1 MAIIRCPECGHA
13 ISDKAPVCPSC
24 GVEIAGRV
32 ITCPQCGVTYFK
44 NQPECPN
51 CHHLTAQVPNA
62 LTRTTPPP
70 APSQAEQAAMRQN
83 APEVPK
89 QTANE
94 QSGQA
99 LHQTAS
105 QHSENAQAASQQNA
119 MRQAIQQEEQEVE
132 KKSNKRVIIISL
144 IIAIIAVGVCFAFY
158 STARNDKETE
168 AYEYAMNS
176 KDPMVLQSYLDTY
189 KDAPEEHIDS
199 IQAHLDMLKQID
211 QDWTNA
217 CVSGSKSALEQYIQ
231 QHPDSPF
238 KAQAMHKIDSID
250 WATAQATNT
259 VEAFE
264 SYLEQHPAGD
274 YADQANDNIKGLNT
288 KTVQPEEKLMVG
300 TAFRNFFSS
309 LNAKDED
316 MLTSSVSQLMT
327 SFLGKADATRSD
339 VVTFM
344 HKIYKP
350 TVSSMTWASLG
361 DYKIS
366 KKEIGDEQ
374 YEYTVDFSAT
384 QVVENTDGTETKN
397 KYRIKAKLNP
407 DSQITELNMT
417 KILE

>member
-44 NQPECPN
+44 NQPECPH
-51 CHHLTAQVPNA
+51 CHHLTVQVPQQAQVNTTA
-62 LTRTTPPP
+62 QHTTATPPP
-70 APSQAEQAAMRQN
+70 PPTQTTQAPADNAQTAAQQQAAMLQQ
-83 APEVPK
+83 AAMQQ
-89 QTANE
+89 QTAM
-94 QSGQA
+94 Q
-99 LHQTAS
+99 
-105 QHSENAQAASQQNA
+105 
-119 MRQAIQQEEQEVE
+119 QQEQLRQQEQQAE

-144 IIAIIAVGVCFAFY
+144 IIAVIAIGVCFAFY

-168 AYEYAMNS
+168 AYEYAMGS

-189 KDAPEEHIDS
+189 KDAPEEHRDS

-217 CVSGSKSALEQYIQ
+217 CVSGSKSALEQYMQ

-250 WATAQATNT
+250 WATAQATGT

-264 SYLEQHPAGD
+264 GYLEEHPAGE
-274 YADQANDNIKGLNT
+274 YTDQANDNIKGLNT
-288 KTVQPEEKLMVG
+288 KTVQPEEKLMVS
-300 TAFRNFFSS
+300 TTFRNFFNS
-309 LNAKDED
+309 LNNKDED
-316 MLTSSVSQLMT
+316 MLNSSVSQLMT
-327 SFLGKADATRSD
+327 SFLGKPDATRSD

-344 HKIYKP
+344 HKIYKS
-350 TVSSMTWASLG
+350 TVTSMSWASLG

-366 KKEIGDEQ
+366 KKEIGDET

-384 QVVENTDGTETKN
+384 QVIENTDGTETKN
-397 KYRIKAKLNP
+397 KYRIKAKVNP
-407 DSQITELNMT
+407 DSQISELNMT

>member
-1 MAIIRCPECGHA
+1 
-13 ISDKAPVCPSC
+13 
-24 GVEIAGRV
+24 
-32 ITCPQCGVTYFK
+32 
-44 NQPECPN
+44 
-51 CHHLTAQVPNA
+51 
-62 LTRTTPPP
+62 
-70 APSQAEQAAMRQN
+70 
-83 APEVPK
+83 
-89 QTANE
+89 
-94 QSGQA
+94 
-99 LHQTAS
+99 
-105 QHSENAQAASQQNA
+105 
-119 MRQAIQQEEQEVE
+119 
-132 KKSNKRVIIISL
+132 
-144 IIAIIAVGVCFAFY
+144 
-158 STARNDKETE
+158 
-168 AYEYAMNS
+168 
-176 KDPMVLQSYLDTY
+176 
-189 KDAPEEHIDS
+189 
-199 IQAHLDMLKQID
+199 MLRLVD

-327 SFLGKADATRSD
+327 SFLGKPDATRSD

-350 TVSSMTWASLG
+350 TVSGMTWASLG

-374 YEYTVDFSAT
+374 YEYSVDFSAT

>member
-51 CHHLTAQVPNA
+51 CHHLTAQVPEA
-62 LTRTTPPP
+62 RTRTTPPP
-70 APSQAEQAAMRQN
+70 APTQAEQEAMRQN
-83 APEVPK
+83 APETP
-89 QTANE
+89 
-94 QSGQA
+94 
-99 LHQTAS
+99 
-105 QHSENAQAASQQNA
+105 AQATPRQYSQPTTDRHLTNGQ
-119 MRQAIQQEEQEVE
+119 QATAQQSATRPDLQREEQEIE
-132 KKSNKRVIIISL
+132 KKSNKRIIIISL
-144 IIAIIAVGVCFAFY
+144 IIAVIAVGVCFAFY

-199 IQAHLDMLKQID
+199 IQAHLDMLRMVD

-327 SFLGKADATRSD
+327 SFLGKPDATRSD

-350 TVSSMTWASLG
+350 TVSGMTWASLG

-374 YEYTVDFSAT
+374 YEYSVDFSAT